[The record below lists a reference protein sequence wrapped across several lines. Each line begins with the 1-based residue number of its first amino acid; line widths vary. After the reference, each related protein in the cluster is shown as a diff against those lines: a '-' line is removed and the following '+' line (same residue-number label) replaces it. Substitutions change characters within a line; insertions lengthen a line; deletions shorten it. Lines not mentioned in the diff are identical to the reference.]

1 MLSEVFTNVFNKQ
14 NKMYEVDPRVT
25 NKIKSVEYMMYHAD
39 DVRVDHFQALL
50 DCLSQILS
58 AREAR
63 DAQQQM
69 LPKFAYTCTLQ
80 VFNQKETH

>member
-1 MLSEVFTNVFNKQ
+1 
-14 NKMYEVDPRVT
+14 
-25 NKIKSVEYMMYHAD
+25 MYHAD